1 MSTAVRLGLLIA
13 AVAVVLALLLGP
25 TWRGGFYRSWL
36 RPRLIVFGVIVAL
49 LAAGEYLFRVINA
62 IKSHS

>member
-1 MSTAVRLGLLIA
+1 
-13 AVAVVLALLLGP
+13 LLGP
-25 TWRGGFYRSWL
+25 AWRGGFYRSWL